1 MGFFGQWLIA
11 NGSMLAWALSII
23 FLDVSRVQAVVLA
36 AVACIGCFVL
46 LAKFGG

>member
-23 FLDVSRVQAVVLA
+23 FFDVSPMQAVVLA
-36 AVACIGCFVL
+36 AVAFIACFVL
-46 LAKFGG
+46 LSKVKG